1 MVVGKKAFGEKKM
14 DLAESSFKEAVESNP
29 QNYIAFFFLGLIHT
43 GDNRFEEAA
52 HDFEQVVKVVPA
64 HSAAHLQLALVYEQL
79 QRDED
84 ALAEYRTVMQMNT
97 LKELQDSA
105 ENRIAI
111 VQNRID
117 GFDYSLSYTLNY
129 SDNPNLTS
137 LNPAGEQHSDLAG
150 SVNYHHKLYRKP
162 ISIGVGVSPSYITY
176 HVGQSDT
183 LAYSIT
189 PYTNFLWKDIN
200 FSANLTYSSSS
211 NFATQEPVSEG
222 YNFSSDMSSDF
233 RMPALLPWLAPEEQ
247 RYSTPSTWRLS
258 LAANQ
263 FTSTSSPTND
273 ANLYTLGASITQ
285 SLGNAWR
292 ASGNYSH
299 AINVNANDLGNDLA
313 YNSNSLSGQLSTA
326 IGPKLSLFG
335 GYTYTRFAY
344 TNPDSFS
351 LFTKKRKSGNHGL
364 SVGANY
370 FLDQNL
376 RLFGNLAYTLNRTS
390 LPTGYIL
397 DPTNFNAIVGVQ
409 SNALGNYR
417 SWTAAAG
424 IAFSF

>member
-1 MVVGKKAFGEKKM
+1 MG
-14 DLAESSFKEAVESNP
+14 LAETSFKEAVESNP
-29 QNYIAFFFLGLIHT
+29 QNYIAFFYLGLIHT
-43 GDNRFEEAA
+43 GDSRFDDAA
-52 HDFEQVVKVVPA
+52 HDFEQVVKIVPA
-64 HSAAHLQLALVYEQL
+64 HSAAHFQLALVYEQL

-84 ALAEYRTVMQMNT
+84 ALTEYRTVMQMNT
-97 LKELQDSA
+97 LKEMQTSA
-105 ENRIAI
+105 ESRIAI

-117 GFDYSLSYTLNY
+117 GFDYSVSYTLNY

-137 LNPAGEQHSDLAG
+137 LNPAGEQHSDLVG

-189 PYTNFLWKDIN
+189 PYTNFLWRDIN
-200 FSANLTYSSSS
+200 FSTNLTYSSSS

-233 RMPALLPWLAPEEQ
+233 RMPALVPWLVPAEQ
-247 RYSTPSTWRLS
+247 RGSAPSTWRFS

-263 FTSTSSPTND
+263 FTSTSAPTND
-273 ANLYTLGASITQ
+273 ANLYTLGASLTQ
-285 SLGNAWR
+285 SLGNSWR
-292 ASGNYSH
+292 ISGNYSH
-299 AINVNANDLGNDLA
+299 TINVNANDLGNDLA
-313 YNSNSLSGQLSTA
+313 YKSNALSGQISTA
-326 IGPKLSLFG
+326 IGPRLSLFG

-351 LFTKKRKSGNHGL
+351 LFTKKRKSGNHGV

-376 RLFGNLAYTLNRTS
+376 RLFGNLAFTLNRTS

-417 SWTAAAG
+417 SWTAATG